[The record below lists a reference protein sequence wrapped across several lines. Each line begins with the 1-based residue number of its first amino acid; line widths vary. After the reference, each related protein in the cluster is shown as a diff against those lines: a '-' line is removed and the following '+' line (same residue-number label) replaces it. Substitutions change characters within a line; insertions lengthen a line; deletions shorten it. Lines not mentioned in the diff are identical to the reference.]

1 MRMLKKTAAVICAA
15 LMLCS
20 CTKNDNLTDKN
31 SESEVKQM
39 SAQTARFTENFD
51 NDWKFLK
58 LTQKNGLSE
67 LAVETSDFDDSGW
80 ESVTIPHTWNS
91 VDGCDGWSGVDEG
104 GENYYRGLGG
114 YRKKHF
120 FGSDEFSDK
129 EIFLEFEGANT
140 VTELFVNGTSVGSH
154 EGGYSAFR
162 FDITEYV
169 KLDEENTI
177 AVKVNN
183 APSDYIAPITNQGD
197 FTKMGGIYRDVTLIS
212 VSKIHIDLMDFGS
225 SGIYVT
231 PKNITPEKADT
242 ELLVKLSND
251 GQTDE
256 NITVKAEIY
265 DMENNVAAQT
275 ESNMRISAKTNS
287 EAVLNLSVLNPV
299 LWNGTENPY
308 LYSTKITLLNSE
320 EILDEYTQTFGLRTY
335 NIDPDNGFFLNG
347 NYLDLRGV
355 NYHQD
360 SYENGWAM
368 TNEQRERDYNMM
380 LDMGCNSV
388 RMAHYQHDSYEYDL
402 CDRLG
407 ITVWTEIGIVNKMS
421 ADESEALNISEGF
434 TENAKQQLTEL
445 IRQNYNHPSVIVWGI
460 SNELHQMSDEIY
472 GIYTELNELANDEDE
487 TRLITFADAQFWG
500 KFLELPADVVGYNRY
515 FGWYKD
521 AGAADKFGEWLD
533 SYHGIKETRPICVSE
548 YGGGAAISQHKD
560 NIDWQTDIDPWGERH
575 YENYQSAMHEKIWA
589 QFSQRQYLWGKYIWC
604 MFDFAS
610 DGRQEG
616 DTKGQ
621 NDKGLVTREREPKDS
636 YYFYKSVWNSEP
648 MLHITEKRFTERSS
662 EVPQIK
668 AYSNADKVELFVN
681 GVSAGAVE
689 RSSLDPLYSTV
700 FTWDNISINLDAEN
714 EIKAVA
720 SFADGNTVEDT
731 AVWTGIYVE
740 PKPVEENI
748 ALNKPIVFASS
759 EEAGNPADGIND
771 GLADEGSRWC
781 AASAEDYPASVII
794 DLEKNY
800 SISKIKVVTHKPGVR
815 AYKFTVSVSDTQD
828 GEYTVISDH
837 SENTDTSG
845 YFTDLLD
852 TPFNGRYIKIEVTG
866 CSDTNAFPCIWEL
879 EAYEDGSTA
888 SPDSNNSQK
897 ELNGGKVSTLTAA
910 KTAAKEDMAAQFMD
924 CFEPMPIINKLSED
938 CWGVEKVGP
947 RDQDNG
953 LEDRTMTVRSEDDPE
968 HDYTYWDGGII
979 KDDRDPTGQTY
990 YMFASRWD
998 ATTGSHY
1005 DWAKSQAIV
1014 AVSTTGLYGPYE
1026 DQGLIWPDNAGGK
1039 GHNIFPLK
1047 LKEDDPS
1054 GYKYAIVACETRP
1067 TEIFCSQSLDGPWT
1081 SVCQLQHQADE
1092 DLKSQGIDP
1101 KYVDSEGKSKSRF
1114 NGKNVCIFI
1123 RPDGRYQAFG
1133 RDGDIALAD
1142 SIAGPWTVAS
1152 EYTKESEDKTLWDMF
1167 PSMNPEKMEDP
1178 VMWYSD
1184 GLYHC
1189 IVNSWE
1195 AKEASYLTSEN
1206 GISGW
1211 TLQPGKAYTPNKPFL
1226 KYTDGTVN
1234 RWTKLER
1241 PNVYIEDGKVAAITF
1256 AAIDSEKWDDKAN
1269 DEHGSKIIVVP
1280 FDHDKLI
1287 KFVNGTD
1294 Y

>member
-1 MRMLKKTAAVICAA
+1 MKTLKATAAVICAA

-20 CTKNDNLTDKN
+20 CKSGGDLPDKGY
-31 SESEVKQM
+31 ESEVEQM
-39 SAQTARFTENFD
+39 SAKEGRFTDNFN

-58 LTQKNGLSE
+58 LTQRDSLSE
-67 LAVETSDFDDSGW
+67 LAAEMPDFDDSNW
-80 ESVTIPHTWNS
+80 ESITLPHTWNAI
-91 VDGCDGWSGVDEG
+91 DGCDGWSGTDEG
-104 GENYYRGLGG
+104 GEHYYRGLGG
-114 YRKKHF
+114 YRKSYF
-120 FGSDEFSDK
+120 FDSERFADK

-140 VTELFVNGTSVGSH
+140 VTELFVNGTSAGVH

-169 KLDEENTI
+169 KLDEDNVI

-183 APSDYIAPITNQGD
+183 APTDYIAPITNQGD

-212 VSKIHIDLMDFGS
+212 VPKTHIDLMDYGS
-225 SGIYVT
+225 SGIYIT
-231 PKNITPEKADT
+231 TKNITTDAADIDV
-242 ELLVKLSND
+242 LVKLAND
-251 GQTDE
+251 GQAEE
-256 NITVKAEIY
+256 NITVKTEIY
-265 DMENNVAAQT
+265 DMESSIVAQT
-275 ESNMRISAKTNS
+275 ESDMNIPAEKNA
-287 EAVLNLSVLNPV
+287 EAVMSLNISDPV
-299 LWNGTENPY
+299 LWNGVENPY
-308 LYSTKITLLNSE
+308 IYDAKITILNGES
-320 EILDEYTQTFGLRTY
+320 ILDQYTQTFGIRTY
-335 NIDPDNGFFLNG
+335 SIDPDDGFFLNG
-347 NYLDLRGV
+347 NYVDLHGV

-368 TNEQRERDYNMM
+368 TNEQRERDYNIM
-380 LDMGCNSV
+380 LDMGCNTV
-388 RMAHYQHDSYEYDL
+388 RMAHYQHDSYEYEL

-421 ADESEALNISEGF
+421 ADETDELKVTERF

-460 SNELHQMSDEIY
+460 SNELYQMSDEIY
-472 GIYTELNELANDEDE
+472 NIYTELNDLANAEDE
-487 TRLITFADAQFWG
+487 TRLITFADSQFWG

-515 FGWYKD
+515 FGWYKE
-521 AGAADKFGEWLD
+521 AGSVEKFGEWLD
-533 SYHGIKETRPICVSE
+533 SYHGAKETRPICVSE

-560 NIDWQTDIDPWGERH
+560 NIDWLSDIDPWGIRH

-589 QFSQRQYLWGKYIWC
+589 QFSQRQYLWGKYVWC

-621 NDKGLVTREREPKDS
+621 NDKGLATREREPKDS
-636 YYFYKSVWNSEP
+636 FYFYKSVWNDEP
-648 MLHITEKRFTERSS
+648 MLHITEKRFTERSA

-668 AYSNADKVELFVN
+668 VYSNADKVELFIN
-681 GVSAGAVE
+681 GISVGTVE
-689 RSSLDPLYSTV
+689 RASLDPLYSTV
-700 FTWDNISINLDAEN
+700 FTWDNISINQDKEN

-720 SFADGNTVEDT
+720 VFSDGKTIDDT

-740 PKPVEENI
+740 PEPVEENI
-748 ALNKPIVFASS
+748 ALGKPIVFASS
-759 EEAGNPADGIND
+759 EETGNPASGIND
-771 GLADEGSRWC
+771 GIADDSSRWC
-781 AASAEDYPASVII
+781 AASANDYPASVII

-800 SISKIKVVTHKPGVR
+800 SISKIKVVTHKPGSR
-815 AYKFTVSVSDTQD
+815 AYKFTVSVSDTQE

-837 SENTDTSG
+837 SDNTDTSG
-845 YFTDLLD
+845 FFTDSFEE
-852 TPFNGRYIKIEVTG
+852 PFSGRYVKIEVTG
-866 CSDTNAFPCIWEL
+866 CSDTNAYPCIWEL
-879 EAYEDGSTA
+879 EVYENGSA
-888 SPDSNNSQK
+888 VSPDSNNSQQ
-897 ELNGGKVSTLTAA
+897 ESISGEVTAP
-910 KTAAKEDMAAQFMD
+910 TATVPVGEEDMATQFMD
-924 CFEPMPIINKLSED
+924 CFEPMPIINKLSDD
-938 CWGVEKVGP
+938 CWGAEKVGS

-953 LEDRTMTVRSEDDPE
+953 LEDRTMIVRSEDDPE

-1047 LKEDDPS
+1047 LKDGDPS

-1092 DLKSQGIDP
+1092 DLKSQGIEP

-1114 NGKNVCIFI
+1114 NGKNICIFI

-1142 SIAGPWTVAS
+1142 SIAGPWTVVS
-1152 EYTKESEDKTLWDMF
+1152 EYTKGAEDKTLWDTI

-1195 AKEASYLTSEN
+1195 VKEASYLTSEN
-1206 GISGW
+1206 GISDW
-1211 TLQPGKAYTPNKPFL
+1211 TLHSGKAYTPKEPFL

-1241 PNVYIEDGKVAAITF
+1241 PNVYIEDGKVTAMTF
-1256 AAIDSEKWDDKAN
+1256 AAIDCEKWEDKAN

-1280 FDHDKLI
+1280 FNNDKLFRFI
-1287 KFVNGTD
+1287 T
-1294 Y
+1294 